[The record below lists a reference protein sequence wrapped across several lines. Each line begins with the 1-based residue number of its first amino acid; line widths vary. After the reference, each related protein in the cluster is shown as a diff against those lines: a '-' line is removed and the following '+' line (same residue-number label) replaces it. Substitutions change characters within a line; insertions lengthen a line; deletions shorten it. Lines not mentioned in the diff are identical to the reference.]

1 MDVINEMN
9 NLVQNLKVFKNEEFG
24 QVRATTIKN
33 EPWFVGKDI
42 ASILGYANTS
52 DALKKHVDKEDKGV
66 AKCDTLGGKQILTV
80 INESGLY
87 SLILS
92 SKLPNAKKFKR
103 WVTSDV
109 LPSIRKTGGYIP
121 HDENMSDDEI
131 MARALLVAQKTIE
144 EKSKL
149 LNQAQETIEK
159 QSEVIGEM
167 APKAEYFDALV
178 DNNLLTNIRDTAK
191 ELGIKERT
199 FTEWLIQK
207 NLCYRDK
214 KRKIKPYANKMKYFE
229 LKEFTTAW
237 GHSDTQT
244 LITPRGKET
253 FRLLLIKDGL
263 IKDHNKQLELGLPV
277 NEVTKSDFYN

>member
-24 QVRATTIKN
+24 QVRATSINK

-66 AKCDTLGGKQILTV
+66 AKCDTLGGKQTLTV

-103 WVTSDV
+103 WVTSEV

-149 LNQAQETIEK
+149 LQQAKETIEDMKPKALVGECLEVSKDSILVRELAKILK
-159 QSEVIGEM
+159 QNGIDIGQNRLFEWLRENGYLIKTGSDKNMPTQRAMNLKLFEVKHTNMICNGETKIRKTTMVTGKGINYFLNKFISLEVI
-167 APKAEYFDALV
+167 
-178 DNNLLTNIRDTAK
+178 
-191 ELGIKERT
+191 
-199 FTEWLIQK
+199 
-207 NLCYRDK
+207 
-214 KRKIKPYANKMKYFE
+214 
-229 LKEFTTAW
+229 
-237 GHSDTQT
+237 
-244 LITPRGKET
+244 
-253 FRLLLIKDGL
+253 
-263 IKDHNKQLELGLPV
+263 
-277 NEVTKSDFYN
+277 

>member
-1 MDVINEMN
+1 MDYINEMN
-9 NLVQNLKVFKNEEFG
+9 NLVQNLEVFENEEFG
-24 QVRATTIKN
+24 PVRATTINN

-66 AKCDTLGGKQILTV
+66 AKCDTLGGKQTLTV

-149 LNQAQETIEK
+149 LNQAQVTIQT
-159 QSEVIGEM
+159 QSDVINELK
-167 APKAEYFDALV
+167 PHAEYAERV
-178 DNNLLTNIRDTAK
+178 
-191 ELGIKERT
+191 LG
-199 FTEWLIQK
+199 
-207 NLCYRDK
+207 DK
-214 KRKIKPYANKMKYFE
+214 KTTLTPTQIAKDFGMAGQGLNALLHDLGVQYKQNGQWLLYAKYQGKGYTESYQADIPHAKPQ
-229 LKEFTTAW
+229 TRW
-237 GHSDTQT
+237 TQAGKKFIHDILRENGYKT
-244 LITPRGKET
+244 LSET
-253 FRLLLIKDGL
+253 
-263 IKDHNKQLELGLPV
+263 KQEQQCF
-277 NEVTKSDFYN
+277 DFN

>member
-1 MDVINEMN
+1 MDYINEMN
-9 NLVQNLKVFKNEEFG
+9 NLVQNLEVFENEEFG
-24 QVRATTIKN
+24 PVRATTINN

-42 ASILGYANTS
+42 ASILGYAKPQN
-52 DALKKHVDKEDKGV
+52 AIANHVDED
-66 AKCDTLGGKQILTV
+66 DTLKQGIIDKLGRSQQTTL

-149 LNQAQETIEK
+149 LQQAKETIEDMKPKALVGECLEVSKDSILVRELAKILK
-159 QSEVIGEM
+159 QNGIDIGQNRLFEWLRDNGYLIKTGSDKNMPTQRAMNMKLFEVKHTNMICNGETKIRKTTMVTGKGINYFINKFVSLEVI
-167 APKAEYFDALV
+167 
-178 DNNLLTNIRDTAK
+178 
-191 ELGIKERT
+191 
-199 FTEWLIQK
+199 
-207 NLCYRDK
+207 
-214 KRKIKPYANKMKYFE
+214 
-229 LKEFTTAW
+229 
-237 GHSDTQT
+237 
-244 LITPRGKET
+244 
-253 FRLLLIKDGL
+253 
-263 IKDHNKQLELGLPV
+263 
-277 NEVTKSDFYN
+277 

>member
-24 QVRATTIKN
+24 PVRATTINN
-33 EPWFVGKDI
+33 EPWFVGKDV
-42 ASILGYANTS
+42 ATVLGYRDISSAILS
-52 DALKKHVDKEDKGV
+52 HVDEEDRVNSKTQGCFAV
-66 AKCDTLGGKQILTV
+66 ELGQRGSWL

-159 QSEVIGEM
+159 QSDVITEMKPMALVGECLEVSKDSILVRELAKILKQNGIDIGQNRLFEWLRDNGYLIKTGSDKNMPTQRAMNMKLFEVKHTNMICNGETKIRKTTMVTGKGINYFINKFVSLEVI
-167 APKAEYFDALV
+167 
-178 DNNLLTNIRDTAK
+178 
-191 ELGIKERT
+191 
-199 FTEWLIQK
+199 
-207 NLCYRDK
+207 
-214 KRKIKPYANKMKYFE
+214 
-229 LKEFTTAW
+229 
-237 GHSDTQT
+237 
-244 LITPRGKET
+244 
-253 FRLLLIKDGL
+253 
-263 IKDHNKQLELGLPV
+263 
-277 NEVTKSDFYN
+277 

>member
-24 QVRATTIKN
+24 PVRATTINN

-42 ASILGYANTS
+42 ATVLGYRDVSSAILS
-52 DALKKHVDKEDKGV
+52 HVDEEDRVNSKTQGCFAV
-66 AKCDTLGGKQILTV
+66 ELGQRGSWL

-159 QSEVIGEM
+159 QSDVITEMKPMALVGECLEVSKDSILVRELAKILKQNEIDIGQNRLFEWLRENGYLIKTGSDKNMPTQRAMNLKLFEVKHTNMICNGETKIRKTTMVTGKGINYFLNKFISLEVI
-167 APKAEYFDALV
+167 
-178 DNNLLTNIRDTAK
+178 
-191 ELGIKERT
+191 
-199 FTEWLIQK
+199 
-207 NLCYRDK
+207 
-214 KRKIKPYANKMKYFE
+214 
-229 LKEFTTAW
+229 
-237 GHSDTQT
+237 
-244 LITPRGKET
+244 
-253 FRLLLIKDGL
+253 
-263 IKDHNKQLELGLPV
+263 
-277 NEVTKSDFYN
+277 

>member
-1 MDVINEMN
+1 MDYINEMN
-9 NLVQNLKVFKNEEFG
+9 NLVQNLEVFENEEFG
-24 QVRATTIKN
+24 PVRATTINN

-42 ASILGYANTS
+42 ASILGNAKPQNAIAN
-52 DALKKHVDKEDKGV
+52 HVDED
-66 AKCDTLGGKQILTV
+66 DTLKQGIIDKLGRSQQTTL

-149 LNQAQETIEK
+149 LQQAKETIEDMKPKALVGECLEVSKDSILVRELAKILK
-159 QSEVIGEM
+159 QNGIDIGQNRLFEWLRDNGYLIKTGSDKNMPTQRAMNMKLFEVKHTNMICNGETKIRKTTMVTGKGINYFINKFVSLEVI
-167 APKAEYFDALV
+167 
-178 DNNLLTNIRDTAK
+178 
-191 ELGIKERT
+191 
-199 FTEWLIQK
+199 
-207 NLCYRDK
+207 
-214 KRKIKPYANKMKYFE
+214 
-229 LKEFTTAW
+229 
-237 GHSDTQT
+237 
-244 LITPRGKET
+244 
-253 FRLLLIKDGL
+253 
-263 IKDHNKQLELGLPV
+263 
-277 NEVTKSDFYN
+277 